1 MHPHLGTTHDAFT
14 CNCRPP
20 LLPPPFDPSTAAAFA
35 KGLLQLDGEITPI
48 LVSLVR
54 KDRAVNMLLDETRA
68 ARDDMDRVKQ
78 RISDLLLQTD
88 RWNDVKDQLVPDA
101 VR

>member
-1 MHPHLGTTHDAFT
+1 MMHSHAIAVRLFS
-14 CNCRPP
+14 
-20 LLPPPFDPSTAAAFA
+20 PPPFDPSTAAAFA